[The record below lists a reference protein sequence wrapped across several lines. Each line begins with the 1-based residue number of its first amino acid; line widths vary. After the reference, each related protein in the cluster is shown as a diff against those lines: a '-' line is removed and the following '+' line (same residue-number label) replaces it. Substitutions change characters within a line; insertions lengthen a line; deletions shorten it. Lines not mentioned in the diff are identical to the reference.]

1 MSDTTKAEAV
11 EFILTAQEIKTATSV
26 FGNRVSAEEKC
37 AELFA
42 TLHARCVEVLDCSDV
57 KAVQVVKAELSRVL
71 APHYA
76 EDYVEKVVRVVAADF
91 RAVSGMEPARKK
103 GAGRKADAPSYNAAQ
118 GAIAAYERIAGFGVL
133 PSKKTLSA
141 CAKFLVALATEKTT
155 LAEIKAVRVSAP
167 VRTGAEIEAG
177 KGVKIPAQP
186 VHATK

>member
-1 MSDTTKAEAV
+1 MTTETKTDAV
-11 EFILTAQEIKTATSV
+11 EFVLTAQEVKQATSV

-76 EDYVEKVVRVVAADF
+76 EDYVEK
-91 RAVSGMEPARKK
+91 
-103 GAGRKADAPSYNAAQ
+103 DAPSYNAAQ